1 MIARRRTGRRCAAA
15 AMVLLAGTV
24 WADFGDPL
32 GRLTRAQR
40 ERFTAGRQT
49 FEEVEGVA
57 DGLGPVFNADS
68 CAACHNVGG
77 TGGGSETVETRF
89 GTMTNGVFDPLVNLG
104 GPLIQTDGIGH
115 QGACTFVGEHVP
127 PQATIVAERRT
138 TPLFGLG
145 LVDAV

>member
-40 ERFTAGRQT
+40 ERFTDGRDA

-77 TGGGSETVETRF
+77 TGGGSNLVETRF
-89 GTMTNGVFDPLVNLG
+89 GKTTAGAFDPMVSHG
-104 GPLIQTDGIGH
+104 GSLIQARGIRE
-115 QGACTFVGEHVP
+115 QGACTFVGQEVP
-127 PQATIVAERRT
+127 AEATIRAGRRT
-138 TPLFGLG
+138 TPPVRPR
-145 LVDAV
+145 LVDS

>member
-1 MIARRRTGRRCAAA
+1 MIVRRRTGRRCAAA

-24 WADFGDPL
+24 WAGFGDPL
-32 GRLTRAQR
+32 GRLTKAQR

-77 TGGGSETVETRF
+77 SGGGSNRLETRF
-89 GTMTNGVFDPLVNLG
+89 GTTVAGTFDPMISHG
-104 GPLIQTDGIGH
+104 GSLIQAQGIG
-115 QGACTFVGEHVP
+115 
-127 PQATIVAERRT
+127 
-138 TPLFGLG
+138 
-145 LVDAV
+145 